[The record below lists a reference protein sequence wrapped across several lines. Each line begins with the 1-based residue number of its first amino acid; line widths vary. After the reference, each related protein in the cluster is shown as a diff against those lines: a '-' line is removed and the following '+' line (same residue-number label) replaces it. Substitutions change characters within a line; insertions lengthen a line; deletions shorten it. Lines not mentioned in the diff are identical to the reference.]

1 MNRLTP
7 KKLGIPVAAAI
18 VMALL
23 AGGTAIAAFTAARTA
38 SVAVDADSVR
48 TGATPAVTTDDDVAT
63 ITFADITLDSDRAV
77 LGYELR
83 RNGGTIISCAASPCT
98 DTGLSPGSYSYEVR
112 GVYRSWTGGFGP
124 ASGTKTIATPDLS
137 FTSSSASCTT
147 GSVTLPAGT
156 TSWTSE
162 VSRSYATSAGAT
174 SVTVARTAGSGSLA
188 GSPLTIDANATE
200 STGSIT
206 LSGLTDGATAT
217 VTASATSANP
227 AECDITVASPTAT
240 ALTFSS
246 VARSGGNKK
255 VVFTGA
261 GGTSGSTVTVTI
273 CSTNSFPCAAANQRG
288 TAAATVAADG
298 TWTTAQSNPNNL
310 ANGTT
315 YYARAT
321 QASPPA
327 TSGVFSFT
335 VDAL

>member
-23 AGGTAIAAFTAARTA
+23 AGGTAIAAFTAARTV

-137 FTSSSASCTT
+137 FTSSSASCAT

-227 AECDITVASPTAT
+227 AECDITVASPSPSLTVTASVT
-240 ALTFSS
+240 QFNPSQGRATFSGTGAAATGTITVTVYTNS
-246 VARSGGNKK
+246 TCTTTHSSPVLTHSP
-255 VVFTGA
+255 TGA
-261 GGTSGSTVTVTI
+261 GAWGPTGASG
-273 CSTNSFPCAAANQRG
+273 
-288 TAAATVAADG
+288 
-298 TWTTAQSNPNNL
+298 NL
-310 ANGTT
+310 AEGGTFYVKAVQGSSSST
-315 YYARAT
+315 CVA
-321 QASPPA
+321 
-327 TSGVFSFT
+327 FS
-335 VDAL
+335 VPVYP